1 MIYVYVVLCIKLY
14 TVEIVCTYI
23 CLFCAVIHMYVF
35 MWYYCIFMYVEQPI
49 KDVIITV
56 PPFFNM
62 AQRRAIHL

>member
-1 MIYVYVVLCIKLY
+1 MYVCVLY
-14 TVEIVCTYI
+14 TGICTYVCMHLCSAI
-23 CLFCAVIHMYVF
+23 IYL
-35 MWYYCIFMYVEQPI
+35 EQPI